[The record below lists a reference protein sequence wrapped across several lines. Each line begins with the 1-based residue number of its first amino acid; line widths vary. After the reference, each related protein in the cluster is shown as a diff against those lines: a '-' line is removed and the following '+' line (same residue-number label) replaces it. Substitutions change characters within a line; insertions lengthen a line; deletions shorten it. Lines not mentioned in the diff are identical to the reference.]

1 MEFEEAHQ
9 LLLDRHLALRTQE
22 GELKS
27 GYFSLVYEMY
37 KSALSMSR
45 CC

>member
-1 MEFEEAHQ
+1 MEKKRKNEKDDCEFEEVHQ

-27 GYFSLVYEMY
+27 GYF
-37 KSALSMSR
+37 
-45 CC
+45 